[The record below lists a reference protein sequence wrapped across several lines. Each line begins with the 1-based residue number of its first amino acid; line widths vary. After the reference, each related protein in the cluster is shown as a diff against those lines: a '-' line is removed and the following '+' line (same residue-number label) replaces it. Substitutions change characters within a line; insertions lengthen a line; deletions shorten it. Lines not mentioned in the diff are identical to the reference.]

1 MITTRM
7 YENMREMRDQ
17 PAMVVY
23 AIAGLLLATGIL
35 RILYMRYFHPLARFP
50 GPFIASI
57 SNVYYARSMLSG
69 SHHRN
74 MLKLHGQY
82 GPIVRLAPNE
92 LSFSSLSS
100 RDDIYG
106 FKAARR
112 FLKSPL
118 YDGFVNGNEPSLVG
132 IRDPILHGKK
142 KRFLS
147 HAFSTKA
154 LKSHEETINAYSD
167 LFVQQAA
174 IHGGGSE
181 GVDMTQWYNWYSF
194 DVVGDL
200 AFGESFN
207 CLKDVKD
214 HFWVRLVFNHS
225 ASIIRKDV
233 LRRFPLVS
241 KILELY
247 VIPKE
252 IVLARR
258 NHYLYS
264 AQRVK
269 DRLDMKTDRK
279 DFMSYLLDAEDE
291 DGLINQD
298 FLTVSAST
306 FVVAGSETTA
316 TALAGITYWLLKTPT
331 AWEKLF
337 AELQGRFDSYG
348 DIRPDVIQDIPYLN
362 ACIEEGMRLFPP
374 SPQALPRVSPGA
386 TVSDVYV
393 PAGTVVSSHPIVMNR
408 DPHFF
413 HLPNEFIPERWLR
426 KTDRLE
432 ASQPFL
438 IGPRAC
444 IGRNLA
450 YTEMRLLLAKLVFSF
465 EMKLVN
471 GDLDWDRDTNTSTFW
486 EKPDLMVQFRK
497 REKVQ

>member
-1 MITTRM
+1 
-7 YENMREMRDQ
+7 MREMTIQ
-17 PAMVVY
+17 PSLVGY
-23 AIAGLLLATGIL
+23 SIAGLLLATGIL
-35 RILYMRYFHPLARFP
+35 HILYMRYFHPLARFP
-50 GPFIASI
+50 GPFIASL
-57 SNVYYARSMLSG
+57 SNVYYALSILSG
-69 SHHRN
+69 NHHRN
-74 MLKLHGQY
+74 MLKLHRQY
-82 GPIVRLAPNE
+82 GHIVRIAPNE
-92 LSFSSLSS
+92 LSFSSLTS

-106 FKAARR
+106 FKAARK

-118 YDGFVNGNEPSLVG
+118 YEGFVNGKEPSLVG
-132 IRDPILHGKK
+132 IKDPILHGKK
-142 KRFLS
+142 KRLLS
-147 HAFSTKA
+147 HAFSAKA
-154 LKSHEETINAYSD
+154 LKSHEETINSYTD

-181 GVDMTQWYNWYSF
+181 GIDMTRWYNWFAF
-194 DVVGDL
+194 DVIGDL

-214 HFWVRLVFNHS
+214 HFWVSLVFAHS
-225 ASIIRKDV
+225 SSIIRKDV
-233 LRRFPLVS
+233 LRRFPLIS

-247 VIPKE
+247 VVPKE
-252 IVLARR
+252 VSSARR

-269 DRLDMKTDRK
+269 DRLDLKTDRK

-316 TALAGITYWLLKTPT
+316 TALAGITYWLLKTPG
-331 AWEKLF
+331 ALEKLVVD
-337 AELQGRFDSYG
+337 LQNRFDSYE
-348 DIRPDVIQDIPYLN
+348 DIRPDVVQDIPYLN

-374 SPQALPRVSPGA
+374 APQALPRVSPGA

-393 PAGTVVSSHPIVMNR
+393 PDGTVVSSHPVVMNR
-408 DPHFF
+408 DPEFF
-413 HLPNEFIPERWLR
+413 HLPNEFIPERWLS
-426 KTDRLE
+426 KTDHLE

-450 YTEMRLLLAKLVFSF
+450 YTEMRLLLAKLTFSF
-465 EMKLVN
+465 EMKVVN
-471 GDLDWDRDTNTSTFW
+471 EDLDWDRDTHTSTFW
-486 EKPDLMVQFRK
+486 DKPSLMVQFRK

>member
-1 MITTRM
+1 
-7 YENMREMRDQ
+7 
-17 PAMVVY
+17 
-23 AIAGLLLATGIL
+23 
-35 RILYMRYFHPLARFP
+35 
-50 GPFIASI
+50 
-57 SNVYYARSMLSG
+57 
-69 SHHRN
+69 
-74 MLKLHGQY
+74 MLKLHRQY
-82 GPIVRLAPNE
+82 GHIVRLAPNE
-92 LSFSSLSS
+92 LSFSSLTS

-106 FKAARR
+106 FKAARK

-118 YDGFVNGNEPSLVG
+118 YEGFVNGKEPSLVG
-132 IRDPILHGKK
+132 IKDPILHGKK

-147 HAFSTKA
+147 HAFSAKA
-154 LKSHEETINAYSD
+154 LKSHEETINSYTD
-167 LFVQQAA
+167 LFVQQAG

-181 GVDMTQWYNWYSF
+181 GIDMTRWYNWFSF

-214 HFWVRLVFNHS
+214 HFWVSLVFAHS
-225 ASIIRKDV
+225 SSIVRKDV
-233 LRRFPLVS
+233 LRRFPLIS

-247 VIPKE
+247 VVPKE
-252 IVLARR
+252 VSSARR

-269 DRLDMKTDRK
+269 DRLDMRTDRK

-291 DGLINQD
+291 DGLINLD

-316 TALAGITYWLLKTPT
+316 TALTGITYWLLKTPT
-331 AWEKLF
+331 ALEKLVVD
-337 AELQGRFDSYG
+337 LQGRFDSYE
-348 DIRPDVIQDIPYLN
+348 DIRPDVVQDIPYLN

-386 TVSDVYV
+386 T
-393 PAGTVVSSHPIVMNR
+393 TVVSSHPVVMNR
-408 DPHFF
+408 DPNFF
-413 HLPNEFIPERWLR
+413 YLPNEFIPERWLS
-426 KTDRLE
+426 KTDHLE

-450 YTEMRLLLAKLVFSF
+450 YTEMRLLLAKLAFSF
-465 EMKLVN
+465 EMKIVN
-471 GDLDWDRDTNTSTFW
+471 EDLDWDRDTNTSTFW
-486 EKPDLMVQFRK
+486 DKPSLMVQFRK
-497 REKVQ
+497 REKIQ